1 MLAPFVASVPSTHG
15 DLPPAAP
22 SVEANISQ
30 ITAWLTS
37 NSQTRTIVI
46 AGVCTTGVM
55 ALMLLVYRR
64 RRARA
69 GKDVRR
75 DTPRSTRDLSFT
87 SPGALRFSSPRK
99 SATSLASL
107 DSQREEAVSLREEEE
122 AEQKAS
128 SVEPRPRASRSMER
142 TSSTLSTGTRRA
154 RVQPIRTLAM
164 ERVAVGD
171 TTPGEAE
178 VLDQRMDSMD
188 ERVEIQRMEMQ
199 RMEEQMMEE
208 QMRQTTFNMTR
219 AQMTGYL

>member
-1 MLAPFVASVPSTHG
+1 M
-15 DLPPAAP
+15 
-22 SVEANISQ
+22 
-30 ITAWLTS
+30 
-37 NSQTRTIVI
+37 
-46 AGVCTTGVM
+46 
-55 ALMLLVYRR
+55 
-64 RRARA
+64 
-69 GKDVRR
+69 
-75 DTPRSTRDLSFT
+75 
-87 SPGALRFSSPRK
+87 
-99 SATSLASL
+99 

-122 AEQKAS
+122 AEQEAS
-128 SVEPRPRASRSMER
+128 SVEPRASRSMER

-164 ERVAVGD
+164 ERVDVGD

>member
-87 SPGALRFSSPRK
+87 SPRALRFSSPRK

-122 AEQKAS
+122 AEQEAS
-128 SVEPRPRASRSMER
+128 SVEPRASRSMER

-164 ERVAVGD
+164 ERVDVGD